1 MDGPGGQALFNP
13 ARTCHRLRRSR
24 RQLNS
29 QLAEQATILRDDKH
43 RQEMMFAAN
52 PCPMWIFDCE
62 TLRFTA
68 VNEAAI
74 RIYGYSREEFL
85 SMTLIDIRPEKDC
98 AAFMERVKQPHSG
111 YTDAGIWRHR
121 RKDGSTILV
130 DIKTFEF
137 QANRRRQRLVVASD
151 MTERCQMEEALRES
165 EASLKQL
172 VDNAPF
178 GISQSFVEE
187 NRAKSINPAF
197 RKILGGYSVEEVSQ
211 LNIAEQIYA
220 NAKDRDKLI
229 EVLRRNRR
237 VEGGKLPCAAGTEV
251 WCRFASQVC

>member
-1 MDGPGGQALFNP
+1 MFATANGWPGAGRSCLVLQGPANYVLRIWPMPYFVIVIAAASIALLLI
-13 ARTCHRLRRSR
+13 ASCHRLRRSR

-137 QANRRRQRLVVASD
+137 QANRRGQRLVVASD

-197 RKILGGYSVEEVSQ
+197 S
-211 LNIAEQIYA
+211 
-220 NAKDRDKLI
+220 
-229 EVLRRNRR
+229 
-237 VEGGKLPCAAGTEV
+237 
-251 WCRFASQVC
+251 